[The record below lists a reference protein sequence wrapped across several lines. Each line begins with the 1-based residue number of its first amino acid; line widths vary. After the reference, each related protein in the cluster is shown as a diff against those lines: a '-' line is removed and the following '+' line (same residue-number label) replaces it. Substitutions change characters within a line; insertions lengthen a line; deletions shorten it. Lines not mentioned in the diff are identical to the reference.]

1 MEPIRQEIKS
11 FVDGCVHLISLKSGQ
26 GLSDQE
32 SDLIDHYLSEVEHF
46 VCGDEPELGMRG
58 TDSA

>member
-1 MEPIRQEIKS
+1 MEPIRHEIRS
-11 FVDGCVHLISLKSGQ
+11 FVDGCVHLMSLNSGQ

-32 SDLIDHYLSEVEHF
+32 SDLIDHYLLEVENF

>member
-1 MEPIRQEIKS
+1 MDVSI
-11 FVDGCVHLISLKSGQ
+11 LMSLKSGQ

-32 SDLIDHYLSEVEHF
+32 SDLIDHYLLEVENF